1 VRTVFYEEIDAI
13 NGQIVT
19 MAGQVERGMSDATT
33 ALLRPDGELAQ
44 AVVSGDRG
52 IDEQRWAIES
62 RVVDLIARQQPV
74 ASDLRLLIGA
84 LRLASELER
93 MGDLASHIAAAA
105 LMRLPDPAVPPGL
118 QDVVAAMGRVA
129 NAMALGM
136 REMLADRT
144 LVTAMD
150 LDRDDDAMDQL
161 HRQLFARVL
170 GCQPPTPVET
180 AIDVTLIGRYYE
192 RFADHAVTVSRQ
204 VLFVVTGHGPATAL
218 PDPRKARSA

>member
-1 VRTVFYEEIDAI
+1 MRTLFQEEIAAI
-13 NGQIVT
+13 NGQVVA
-19 MAGQVERGMSDATT
+19 MAGQVEDAMSDATV

-44 AVVSGDRG
+44 AVVARDRG
-52 IDEQRWAIES
+52 VDERRWAIEG

-105 LMRLPDPAVPPGL
+105 LMRLPEPAVPPGL
-118 QDVVAAMGRVA
+118 RDIIAAMGRVA
-129 NAMALGM
+129 SGMAVGM
-136 REMLADRT
+136 RELLADRT
-144 LVTAMD
+144 LVTTMD

-161 HRQLFARVL
+161 HRQLFTRLLA
-170 GCQPPTPVET
+170 CQPPTPVET

-204 VLFVVTGHGPATAL
+204 VLFVVTGGGPATAL
-218 PDPRKARSA
+218 PDPDPSPLA